1 MGASDVAHTPWW
13 ILAGVRPEGPS
24 YLTWVKWIGGF
35 VCHLFGGGSEMTIRK
50 PMGRMRYVELL
61 TC

>member
-24 YLTWVKWIGGF
+24 YLTWVECIGGL
-35 VCHLFGGGSEMTIRK
+35 V
-50 PMGRMRYVELL
+50 
-61 TC
+61 